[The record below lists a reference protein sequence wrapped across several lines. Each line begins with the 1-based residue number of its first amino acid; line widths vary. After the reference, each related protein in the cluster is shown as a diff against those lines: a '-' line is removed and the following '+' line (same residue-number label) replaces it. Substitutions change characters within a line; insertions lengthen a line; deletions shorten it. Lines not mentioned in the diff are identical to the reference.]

1 MGFARSLKDGDSVRL
16 LDWILRKSDLLCAG
30 KVGTGFNQELLALL
44 AKKFKPLAIDV
55 CPFKNLPEKKTG
67 RYGAGIT
74 ASDMKRGHWLKP
86 RLVGQV
92 KFSDW
97 TRDGKLR
104 QPVFLGLRDDK
115 PAGEVVR
122 ESPFSTQP

>member
-1 MGFARSLKDGDSVRL
+1 MRPPAIGFMRSSWMGFARLPSKTGIRFACLIGHYEKG
-16 LDWILRKSDLLCAG
+16 DLLCAG

-74 ASDMKRGHWLKP
+74 ASDMKRCHWLKP
-86 RLVGQV
+86 KLV
-92 KFSDW
+92 
-97 TRDGKLR
+97 
-104 QPVFLGLRDDK
+104 
-115 PAGEVVR
+115 
-122 ESPFSTQP
+122 